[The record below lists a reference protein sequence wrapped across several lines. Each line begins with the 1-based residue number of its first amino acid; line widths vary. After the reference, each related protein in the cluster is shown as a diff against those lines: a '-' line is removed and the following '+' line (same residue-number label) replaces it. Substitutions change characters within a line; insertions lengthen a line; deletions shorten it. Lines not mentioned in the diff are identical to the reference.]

1 MLQASLRP
9 SSADFPKLSVRT
21 KPGSTKVTESEK
33 VVDEKVT
40 RKTEEY
46 IDDVTGERKVR
57 TVEYVEK
64 LIEKEVRNFCYQ
76 LFSKPLSFF

>member
-1 MLQASLRP
+1 MRP
-9 SSADFPKLSVRT
+9 SSADFPKLAVRS
-21 KPGSTKVTESEK
+21 KPGSTKVREIEK

-46 IDDVTGERKVR
+46 IDEITGERKVR

-64 LIEKEVRNFCYQ
+64 LIEKEVRNNVQ
-76 LFSKPLSFF
+76 SH